1 MNVVAYLRVSS
12 KQQTEREL
20 SIPAQRE
27 AIQRYADQKGWSIVE
42 EFVDESKSAKT
53 ADRPAFQR
61 MIAKAKQPQKNFQA
75 ILVHKFDRF
84 SRSREDHI
92 IYKAL
97 LKKQGIFVYSVTE
110 QTEPDTPHGVLLEGM
125 LEVISEFYNLNL
137 RNETLKGMKEN
148 ASRGFHCGGRIP
160 YGYRTIVV
168 DGHVTLVPGE
178 QHEVEAVQLIFKLA
192 AEGMGGKKIAR
203 ILNEYNL
210 QHAIDRRW
218 SPSTVLS
225 ILDNQVYLGHR
236 IWNKRTKSVTQFKD
250 ADEWIVV
257 PNSHPPIVSQ
267 QQWDAAHTELQQ
279 RKKNK

>member
-12 KQQTEREL
+12 KQQSEREL

-27 AIQRYADQKGWSIVE
+27 AIQRYADQKGWIIVE

-61 MIAKAKQPQKNFQA
+61 MIAKAKQPEKDFKA
-75 ILVHKFDRF
+75 IVVHKFDRF

-92 IYKAL
+92 IFKAL
-97 LKKQGIFVYSVTE
+97 LKKQGIFVYSATE
-110 QTEPDTPHGVLLEGM
+110 HTEPDTPHGMLLEGM

-137 RNETLKGMKEN
+137 KNETLKGMKEN
-148 ASRGFHCGGRIP
+148 ASRGFYCGGRIP

-168 DGHVTLVPGE
+168 GGHITLIPGE
-178 QHEVEAVQLIFKLA
+178 RHEVEAVQLIFKLA

-210 QHAIDRRW
+210 ANADDRRW
-218 SPSTVLS
+218 SPSSVLS

-236 IWNKRTKSVTQFKD
+236 IWNKRTKGMTQFKD
-250 ADEWIVV
+250 EDEWIIT
-257 PNSHPPIVSQ
+257 PSSHSPLISQ
-267 QQWDAAHTELQQ
+267 QLWDAAQTELQQ
-279 RKKNK
+279 RKKK

>member
-1 MNVVAYLRVSS
+1 MNVVTYLRVSS
-12 KQQTEREL
+12 KQQSEREL

-27 AIQRYADQKGWSIVE
+27 AIQRYADQKGWIIVE

-97 LKKQGIFVYSVTE
+97 LRKQGIFVYSATE
-110 QTEPDTPHGVLLEGM
+110 QTEPDTPHGMLLEGM

-137 RNETLKGMKEN
+137 KNETLKGMKEN

-168 DGHVTLVPGE
+168 DGHVTLIPGE
-178 QHEVEAVQLIFKLA
+178 RHEVEAIQLIFQLA
-192 AEGMGGKKIAR
+192 ADGMGGKKIAH
-203 ILNEYNL
+203 ILNEYSL
-210 QHAIDRRW
+210 AHADDRRW
-218 SPSTVLS
+218 SPSSVLS
-225 ILDNQVYLGHR
+225 ILGNQVYLGHR
-236 IWNKRTKSVTQFKD
+236 IWNKRTKGMTQFKD
-250 ADEWIVV
+250 EDEWIIT
-257 PNSHPPIVSQ
+257 PNSHPPLISQ
-267 QQWDAAHTELQQ
+267 QQWDSAHTELQR
-279 RKKNK
+279 RKKSK